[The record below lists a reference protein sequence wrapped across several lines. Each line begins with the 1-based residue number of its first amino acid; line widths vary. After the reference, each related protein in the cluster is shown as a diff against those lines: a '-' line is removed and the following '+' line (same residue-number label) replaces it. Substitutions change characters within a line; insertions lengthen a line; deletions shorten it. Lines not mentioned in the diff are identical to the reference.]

1 MEISLGQIFLHNMLF
16 FDDPRSAGGGKVR
29 GSQEHKVVEVKQ
41 LAMYWNP
48 QSHPLGAS
56 LEAKDNQIISVLKRE
71 EDTPGKV
78 VYLLRPTDV
87 TLKLLV
93 CVLLCTL
100 IFVLYSKSGCLG
112 TSSLQSTHLKIVRLD
127 IVFFLY
133 YRITNQDQRRFMLY
147 NKRTNEG

>member
-1 MEISLGQIFLHNMLF
+1 MYV
-16 FDDPRSAGGGKVR
+16 PRSTGGGKVR

-56 LEAKDNQIISVLKRE
+56 LEAKDNQIINVLKRE
-71 EDTPGKV
+71 EHTPGKV

-93 CVLLCTL
+93 CKL
-100 IFVLYSKSGCLG
+100 
-112 TSSLQSTHLKIVRLD
+112 SLHLHLRVFRNQVSLVHQST
-127 IVFFLY
+127 
-133 YRITNQDQRRFMLY
+133 Q
-147 NKRTNEG
+147 

>member
-1 MEISLGQIFLHNMLF
+1 MMIIR
-16 FDDPRSAGGGKVR
+16 DPRSAGGGKVR

-48 QSHPLGAS
+48 QSHPLGSS

-71 EDTPGKV
+71 EDAPGKV

-93 CVLLCTL
+93 YILLL
-100 IFVLYSKSGCLG
+100 HSHLRFVSKSSCLG
-112 TSSLQSTHLKIVRLD
+112 ASSLQSRHFKIVILD
-127 IVFFLY
+127 TVLFLY
-133 YRITNQDQRRFMLY
+133 YRITNQDHSSS
-147 NKRTNEG
+147 NII